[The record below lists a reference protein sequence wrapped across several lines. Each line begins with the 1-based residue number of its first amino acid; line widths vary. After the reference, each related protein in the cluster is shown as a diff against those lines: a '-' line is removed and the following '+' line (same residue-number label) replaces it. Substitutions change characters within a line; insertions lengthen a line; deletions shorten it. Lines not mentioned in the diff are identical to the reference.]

1 MRRRNAVVLCAERG
15 SEGVTFDCQLFSSKA
30 ERRRR
35 LDSEI
40 GFLATSYQIKE
51 TQNRLWCSLRACL
64 QALSGSARTSLGQ
77 SWGALGRPWVAM
89 ESYKTDL
96 ESFLSALGRAKAL
109 PIAIWTCPGAHFWWM
124 SRTKSLFSKDA
135 RENTKPQLISFEYPF
150 PPKCSRFGCGG
161 GTIRGGREITP
172 STPNTNS
179 IKKQ

>member
-15 SEGVTFDCQLFSSKA
+15 SEGVTFDCQLFSFKA

-89 ESYKTDL
+89 ESASCQLLGVPKHSRLPSGPVRELIFGGCLERNHYSQKTQ
-96 ESFLSALGRAKAL
+96 ER
-109 PIAIWTCPGAHFWWM
+109 
-124 SRTKSLFSKDA
+124 
-135 RENTKPQLISFEYPF
+135 
-150 PPKCSRFGCGG
+150 
-161 GTIRGGREITP
+161 
-172 STPNTNS
+172 TPNPS
-179 IKKQ
+179 